1 MTKARVE
8 KGRQGEALAAQY
20 LTRHGYQII
29 QKNFR
34 VSCGEI
40 DIIAHDKD
48 ALVFVEV
55 KTRTGAGFGPPA
67 EAVTCRKR
75 QQISRTALVYL
86 SQRRLLDVS
95 ARFDVVSVVLREGA
109 EPQIEL
115 IKNAFELAYE
125 G

>member
-1 MTKARVE
+1 MTKARLA
-8 KGRQGEALAAQY
+8 KGRYGEELAAQY
-20 LTRHGYQII
+20 LTRHGYRII
-29 QKNFR
+29 QQNFR

-40 DIIAHDKD
+40 DIVAQDKD
-48 ALVFVEV
+48 ALAFVEV
-55 KTRTGAGFGPPA
+55 KTRTGSGFGLPA

-86 SQRRLLDVS
+86 SQHRLLNVS
-95 ARFDVVSVVLREGA
+95 ARFDVVSVVLSQNA
-109 EPQIEL
+109 EPHIEL